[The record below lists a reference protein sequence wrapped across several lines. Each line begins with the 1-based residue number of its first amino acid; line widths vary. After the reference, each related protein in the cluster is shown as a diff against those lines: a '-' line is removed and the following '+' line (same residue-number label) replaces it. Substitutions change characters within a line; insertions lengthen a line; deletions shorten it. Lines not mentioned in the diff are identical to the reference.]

1 MSAVLSA
8 DGASSSAQ
16 QQSEGVWHAAWRR
29 FKADRVGLVSLVVVA
44 FFIGLIV
51 LASLGLVAKNW
62 QAEVGVPNAPPTFM
76 GPAAPQAAGVIE
88 APKGPNVDLSAV
100 DPLAP
105 RYKEWDEKAKEFQTT
120 ETVKA
125 ETLSFGADR
134 LGRDVLQKAIK
145 GTEISVF
152 VGVAAALAATLIGTL
167 LGALAGFGGKFGD
180 TPNERWALR
189 VVGLIV
195 GGLTA
200 WIIAGMQGVAPSVRD
215 AELLF
220 YVGGSALTGAAIFNW
235 LYKTLF
241 GRRIG
246 DLLEWLYNV
255 FESIPNILLIFA
267 FAAVVGRGVESVV
280 IILAL
285 TGWTGMY
292 RQVRAEFIKHSSRE
306 YVRAAEAIGASNASR
321 MFRHILPNIGHVV
334 LVRMGLLTVGFI
346 KAEVIL
352 SYLGLGVRVDQVSW
366 GTMLAE
372 AQSELILG
380 HWWQLVAA
388 TLFMA
393 VFVTAFS
400 LMVDAL
406 RDALDPKLRGLE

>member
-1 MSAVLSA
+1 MNSAVLPA
-8 DGASSSAQ
+8 DGALADAQ
-16 QQSEGVWHAAWRR
+16 QKSEGVWHAAWRR
-29 FKADRVGLVSLVVVA
+29 FKGDRVGFWSMVVVA
-44 FFIGLIV
+44 AFMLMIILSGLGLI
-51 LASLGLVAKNW
+51 AKNW
-62 QAEVGVPNAPPTFM
+62 QNEVGVPNAPPHFI
-76 GPAAPQAAGVIE
+76 GAKPPQAAGAIE
-88 APKGPNVDLSAV
+88 APKGPNVDLSDV

-105 RYKEWDEKAKEFQTT
+105 RYKEWDEKAKQFQTT
-120 ETVKA
+120 ETVKS
-125 ETLSFGADR
+125 ETLPFGGDR
-134 LGRDVLQKAIK
+134 LGRDVLAKAIK

-152 VGVAAALAATLIGTL
+152 VGVAAALVATTIGTL
-167 LGALAGFGGKFGD
+167 LGAFGGFFGGK
-180 TPNERWALR
+180 
-189 VVGLIV
+189 
-195 GGLTA
+195 
-200 WIIAGMQGVAPSVRD
+200 
-215 AELLF
+215 
-220 YVGGSALTGAAIFNW
+220 
-235 LYKTLF
+235 
-241 GRRIG
+241 IG
-246 DLLEWLYNV
+246 DFLEWVYNV

-267 FAAVVGRGVESVV
+267 FAAVVGRGMESVV

-292 RQVRAEFIKHSSRE
+292 RQVRAEFIKHAGRE
-306 YVRAAEAIGASNASR
+306 YVRSAEAIGASTTSR
-321 MFRHILPNIGHVV
+321 MFKHILPNISHVV
-334 LVRMGLLTVGFI
+334 LVRMGLLVVGFI

-400 LMVDAL
+400 LMADAL